1 MQSVQIVEG
10 ITLFIIHGA
19 MFVSWSMWNVDVM
32 AILRNK
38 VADSLTKPFEQKEV
52 TPAGLM

>member
-1 MQSVQIVEG
+1 VEG
-10 ITLFIIHGA
+10 IITLFSIHGA
-19 MFVSWSMWNVDVM
+19 IFVDWSMWNLDVM
-32 AILRNK
+32 AILRND